1 MIRPDPGRRDH
12 DLQVRVTNKGGP
24 ATLRTSTSK
33 RRSASILEPTA
44 ASAGGTL
51 SAKTV
56 TWPVVPRLAPKQS
69 VTYTVVGRAVSAG
82 DHRMETQ
89 VTTAERTNPIVEL
102 ESTTFY

>member
-1 MIRPDPGRRDH
+1 M
-12 DLQVRVTNKGGP
+12 GGP

-44 ASAGGTL
+44 ASAGGTHQREDITM
-51 SAKTV
+51 AGR
-56 TWPVVPRLAPKQS
+56 PAPGAEAI